1 MTNKSPR
8 SENGKRPRLKL
19 LDLNFSNNV
28 NEVLS
33 NGVRPHGGLRGK
45 ILLSCLLFNYSR
57 GASCLI
63 NENSALI
70 I

>member
-8 SENGKRPRLKL
+8 SQSGKRPRLKL
-19 LDLNFSNNV
+19 LDLNFSKNV

-45 ILLSCLLFNYSR
+45 MLLRDIHACMNYC
-57 GASCLI
+57 A
-63 NENSALI
+63 
-70 I
+70 